1 MNLQTELERL
11 VEELRSRP
19 MTQIRAG
26 MSFAEIIQAA
36 RDSERVM
43 LCFEIENLL
52 VREKIE
58 RTQQSSILTNSLG
71 QFDRTT

>member
-1 MNLQTELERL
+1 MTLQTELERL

-19 MTQIRAG
+19 MTQIRPG

-36 RDSERVM
+36 RDNERVM

-58 RTQQSSILTNSLG
+58 QANKS
-71 QFDRTT
+71 